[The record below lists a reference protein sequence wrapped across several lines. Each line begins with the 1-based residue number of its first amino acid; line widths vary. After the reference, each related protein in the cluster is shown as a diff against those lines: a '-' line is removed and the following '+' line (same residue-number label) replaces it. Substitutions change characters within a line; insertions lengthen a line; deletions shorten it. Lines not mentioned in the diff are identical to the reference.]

1 MSTSIANNSIA
12 LGTSR
17 GFNDRMAKNIIH
29 KLLAGLSHGR
39 LIIQENGE
47 VLEYGQARENAS
59 ITANIHVKNP
69 IAYRQLLFSGSIGG
83 GESYMAG
90 AWDSPDL
97 LQVVRLFGS
106 NMQLLQN
113 FDKQR
118 SWWQQQLNRA
128 TQNVLRRNNRAGA
141 KSNIQGH
148 YDLSN
153 DFFALFL
160 DSSMMYSAAIF
171 PADDT
176 TLEQAAHYKIHHICE
191 RLQLSGEDHL
201 LEIGSGWGG
210 LAIYAAQHFGCSV
223 TTTTISEEQYAMARQ
238 RVRDAGLENQVT
250 VLKQDYRDLS
260 GQYDKLVSVEM
271 IEAVGHKYY
280 QHYFRQCSSLLKPDG
295 LMLIQAITIPDQR
308 YDAARTS
315 MDFIQKYIFPGGAL
329 PSHSVIASHVAN
341 DTDMQIVGVE
351 DITLHYARTLAAWR
365 DRFLHR
371 IDDVKALGFDDVF
384 VRMWEFYL
392 AYCEGGFME
401 RVIGTSQILMAKPLC
416 QQLPAIAESRSHAGF
431 LPA

>member
-1 MSTSIANNSIA
+1 MNTSIANNSIA
-12 LGTSR
+12 LGTSS
-17 GFNDRMAKNIIH
+17 GFSDRMARNIIH
-29 KLLAGLSHGR
+29 KLLTGLSHGR

-47 VLEYGQARENAS
+47 VMEYGEAREDAS

-69 IAYRQLLFSGSIGG
+69 VAYRQLLTNGSIGG
-83 GESYMAG
+83 GEAYMAG
-90 AWDSPDL
+90 TWDSPDL
-97 LQVVRLFGS
+97 LQVVRLFGL
-106 NMQLLQN
+106 NMQLVEN
-113 FDKQR
+113 FDQQP
-118 SWWQQQLNRA
+118 SWWKQQLNRV
-128 TQNVLRRNNRAGA
+128 TQNVMRRNNRAGS

-171 PADDT
+171 PSKDA

-191 RLQLSGEDHL
+191 RLQLSTEDHL

-210 LAIYAAQHFGCSV
+210 LAVYAAQQFGCKV
-223 TTTTISEEQYAMARQ
+223 TTTTISEEQYTMACQ

-260 GQYDKLVSVEM
+260 GHYDKLVSVEM

-280 QHYFRQCSSLLKPDG
+280 EQYFRQCSSLLKPDG
-295 LMLIQAITIPDQR
+295 LMLIQAITIADQR
-308 YDAARTS
+308 YAAAQKS
-315 MDFIQKYIFPGGAL
+315 MDFIQKYIFPGGSL
-329 PSHSVIASHVAN
+329 PSQSVIAGHVAR

-351 DITLHYARTLAAWR
+351 DITLDYARTLAAWR

-416 QQLPAIAESRSHAGF
+416 QQLPAIGEPKRQAV
-431 LPA
+431 LL